1 MNIFISNGITNQLAS
16 HLSKYIQVQGEN
28 VKVNE
33 KLEEKLRLY
42 EENRSSSSEQE
53 DDDDFYYSKNGEKR
67 NFNSQSLDNKP
78 FGDIKCLNLDVS
90 TLLALVSDLTNGNKD
105 QVFDKDY
112 LNQQVKSE
120 KESPLIPILEN
131 FMKGKVKNLE
141 IFWKKKI
148 YKLTWIDKELFV
160 CETAFKDFKSIVQ
173 TVGGKNEKE
182 RFEKIKNRVKF

>member
-1 MNIFISNGITNQLAS
+1 MNIFISNGITHQLAS

-42 EENRSSSSEQE
+42 EENRSSSSEEE
-53 DDDDFYYSKNGEKR
+53 DDDDFYYSKNEKNR
-67 NFNSQSLDNKP
+67 NFNSESLDNKP

-141 IFWKKKI
+141 IF
-148 YKLTWIDKELFV
+148 
-160 CETAFKDFKSIVQ
+160 
-173 TVGGKNEKE
+173 
-182 RFEKIKNRVKF
+182 

>member
-1 MNIFISNGITNQLAS
+1 MNIFISNGITHQLAS

-42 EENRSSSSEQE
+42 EENRSSSSDEEE
-53 DDDDFYYSKNGEKR
+53 DDDDFYYSKNEKNR
-67 NFNSQSLDNKP
+67 NFNPESLDNKP

-120 KESPLIPILEN
+120 IESPLIPILEN

-141 IFWKKKI
+141 IF
-148 YKLTWIDKELFV
+148 
-160 CETAFKDFKSIVQ
+160 
-173 TVGGKNEKE
+173 
-182 RFEKIKNRVKF
+182 